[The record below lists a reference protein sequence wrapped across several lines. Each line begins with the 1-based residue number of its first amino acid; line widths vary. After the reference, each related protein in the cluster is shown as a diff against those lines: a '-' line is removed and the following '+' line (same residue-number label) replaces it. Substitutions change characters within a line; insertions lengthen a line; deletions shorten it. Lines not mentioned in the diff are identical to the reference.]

1 MLEDAKITFF
11 EIKSCGYYSP
21 GPKTKLQFGD
31 IASTLADL
39 HSWSSGKDIGQTKT
53 FEPSPEHDSLP
64 VYLYDIRS
72 HKMDWL
78 LTVWNQTPA
87 TDNKVASVMANGRVG
102 SASVK
107 MNVVAP
113 GSIPGFA
120 TYFWFIPERNVFANL
135 RFQHNTVGHAPMR
148 SYLRGFL
155 ERSSQHVVYDTA
167 PQAAGVDL
175 GILGYRKSHSD
186 PIQGGVQ
193 PRFNSQPFKKPGEM
207 RFISS
212 NYRNISKVKRRIT
225 LELHNQEDLE
235 LWQKF
240 WRKLKGSPAS
250 ARDYPIAIEYNIKSS
265 ISSDELKDIFEAFT
279 KEIESD
285 STPTWD
291 DYGFQLRGETATRWL
306 SSAYAR
312 DKLELNISRENDEVV
327 TADSLLLELSRNRNK
342 ILSILD

>member
-1 MLEDAKITFF
+1 MLEVAKITFF
-11 EIKSCGYYSP
+11 DIKSCGYYRP
-21 GPKTKLQFGD
+21 GPKNDLQFGD

-39 HSWSSGKDIGQTKT
+39 HSWSSGKGIGQTKT

-64 VYLYDIRS
+64 VYLYDIRPY
-72 HKMDWL
+72 KQDWL
-78 LTVWNQTPA
+78 LTIWNQTPA

-107 MNVVAP
+107 MNEVAA

-135 RFQHNTVGHAPMR
+135 RFQHNTLGHAPMR

-155 ERSSQHVVYDTA
+155 ERSSQHVAYSQE

-175 GILGYRKSHSD
+175 EVLGYRKSRSD
-186 PIQGGVQ
+186 PVQESIQ
-193 PRFNSQPFKKPGEM
+193 PRFNSQPFKKPGEIF
-207 RFISS
+207 FISS
-212 NYRNISKVKRRIT
+212 NYRAISKVKRRIT
-225 LELHNQEDLE
+225 LELTNQEDLE

-240 WRKLKGSPAS
+240 WRKLKGSPAG

-265 ISSDELKDIFEAFT
+265 ISSEELKEIFEAFT
-279 KEIESD
+279 KENESD

-291 DYGFQLRGETATRWL
+291 DYGFQLKGETAPRWL

-312 DKLELNISRENDEVV
+312 DKIELSVTRENDEIV
-327 TADSLLLELSRNRNK
+327 TADSLLIELDRNRNR
-342 ILSILD
+342 ILSILK